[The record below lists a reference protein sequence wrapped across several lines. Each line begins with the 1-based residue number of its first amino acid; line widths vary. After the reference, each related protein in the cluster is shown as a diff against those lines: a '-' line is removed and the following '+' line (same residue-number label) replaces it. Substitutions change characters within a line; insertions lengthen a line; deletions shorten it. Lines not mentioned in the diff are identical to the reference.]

1 MNTKDA
7 IKSSL
12 DFSLFVLNQYIG
24 DLSDAE
30 LLHRPGPGCN
40 HLAWQLGHLVASH
53 ASLLNSVCEG
63 RAPGLPE
70 GFEKRHSKEMAGVDD
85 ATQFDT
91 KQTYQTLLTQ
101 MRDATAAALDT
112 LSDAD
117 FDRPGPERMRKMFPT
132 VGAMFTLIASHPL
145 MHAGQ
150 FAVVRRQLGK
160 PVVI

>member
-7 IKSSL
+7 IKGSL

-30 LLHRPGPGCN
+30 LLHRPASGCN
-40 HLAWQLGHLVASH
+40 HLAWQLGHLVVSH

-63 RAPGLPE
+63 RAPALPE
-70 GFEKRHSKEMAGVDD
+70 GFEQRHSKEMSGVDD
-85 ATQFDT
+85 AAKFDT
-91 KQTYQTLLTQ
+91 KRTYQNLFNQ
-101 MRDATAAALDT
+101 MRDATAAALDG

-117 FDRPGPERMRKMFPT
+117 LDRPGPERMRKMFPT
-132 VGAMFTLIASHPL
+132 VGAIFTLIAAHPL